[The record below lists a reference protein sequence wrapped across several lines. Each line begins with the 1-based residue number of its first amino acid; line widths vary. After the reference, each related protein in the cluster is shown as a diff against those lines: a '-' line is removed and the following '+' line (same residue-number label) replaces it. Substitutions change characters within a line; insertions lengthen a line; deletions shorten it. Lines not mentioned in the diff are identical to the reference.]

1 MILVKRNINFTNT
14 NSSVKEEIFLLK
26 NYIEEFRYLM
36 ERKFTNLKICIVCTE
51 FFVVVLLSVFFK

>member
-26 NYIEEFRYLM
+26 NDIEEFR
-36 ERKFTNLKICIVCTE
+36 
-51 FFVVVLLSVFFK
+51 